1 MKRTIAAIS
10 TARGEAAIGIVRMSG
25 PESKEIAERIFLP
38 ARKIS
43 EIKPRHMYYGK
54 IRDPESGDFLDEVL
68 CVFMKGPQSYTGED
82 MVEIQCH
89 GSLISI
95 KNILE
100 LCCRQ
105 GAVFA
110 ERGEFTKLAFLNGR
124 MDLAQAEAVIDMIKA
139 RTDSGFE
146 TAFSQLSGK
155 LSERVR
161 RIRVELLNLLAMLG
175 VNMDYPDED
184 IEELSRKEVLN
195 RLSPINDEV
204 NKLLAGAE
212 EGKLIREGLGVAII
226 GRPNVGKSSLMN
238 LLLKEDRSIV
248 TDIPGTTR
256 DTIEEQLSLRG
267 IPIRLTDTA
276 GIHDSKDIVESL
288 GIERS
293 KAAADAA
300 DIIIF
305 LLDLSRPLSKDDE
318 ALMLT
323 IKDRPC
329 IAVLN
334 KEDLEEVLD
343 EEDVRRALPSA
354 KIVRSSLIDDDG
366 AEVVKDALE
375 ELISSGKAR
384 RENDI
389 LITSIRHQQ
398 LLKEASEEIEL
409 AIEQSRSEVAIDLI
423 EMNVRAAFD
432 LLGEI
437 TGDSASGEIIDAV
450 FERFCLG
457 K

>member
-1 MKRTIAAIS
+1 MERTIAAIS

-25 PESKEIAERIFLP
+25 PAAKKIADRIFLP
-38 ARKIS
+38 SR
-43 EIKPRHMYYGK
+43 EIPEMKPRHMYYGR
-54 IRDPESGDFLDEVL
+54 IRDPESGELLDEVL
-68 CVFMKGPQSYTGED
+68 CVFMKAPQSYTGED
-82 MVEIQCH
+82 MIEIQCH

-105 GAVFA
+105 GAVLA

-124 MDLAQAEAVIDMIKA
+124 MDLAQAEAVIDMIRA

-146 TAFSQLSGK
+146 TAFSQLSGR

-161 RIRVELLNLLAMLG
+161 RIRTELLDLLAVLG

-184 IEELSRKEVLN
+184 IEEISRKEIIN
-195 RLSPINDEV
+195 RLLSINDELNNLV
-204 NKLLAGAE
+204 AGAE
-212 EGKLIREGLGVAII
+212 EGRLIRDGLGVAII

-238 LLLKEDRSIV
+238 LMLKEDRSIV

-276 GIHDSKDIVESL
+276 GIHDSKDMVESL

-305 LLDLSRPLSKDDE
+305 LLDISRPLSPDDE
-318 ALMLT
+318 ALMRA

-334 KEDLEEVLD
+334 KEDLEEILD
-343 EEDVRRALPSA
+343 EEDVKNALPTA

-389 LITSIRHQQ
+389 LITSMRHQH
-398 LLKEASEEIEL
+398 LLKEASEEIGQ
-409 AIEQSRSEVAIDLI
+409 AIEQVLGNMAIDFI
-423 EMNVRAAFD
+423 EMSARTAFN

-437 TGDSASGEIIDAV
+437 TGDSASGEVIDAV

>member
-43 EIKPRHMYYGK
+43 EMKPRHMYYGK

-68 CVFMKGPQSYTGED
+68 CVLMKGPQSYTGED
-82 MVEIQCH
+82 MIEIQCH

-105 GAVFA
+105 GAVLA

-161 RIRVELLNLLAMLG
+161 RIREELLDLLALLG

-184 IEELSRKEVLN
+184 IEEMNRKEVLN

-318 ALMLT
+318 ALMLA

-343 EEDVRRALPSA
+343 EEDVRRALPGA

-375 ELISSGKAR
+375 ELISSGEAR

-398 LLKEASEEIEL
+398 LLKEAFEEIEL
-409 AIEQSRSEVAIDLI
+409 AIEQSRSEIAIDLI

-437 TGDSASGEIIDAV
+437 TGDNASGEIIDAV